1 MVHLSKLAVGIRDV
15 THLQSVQ
22 SRRLADEGQLYHRT
36 RLAPRRIDE
45 LLAGGSIYWV
55 IAGLMQARQRVLAVE
70 PSRRED
76 GAPCA
81 GLRLEPVLVL
91 VAQRPVR
98 PFQGWRYLEHADAPS
113 DRTTLE
119 SGHGENV
126 IPEAM
131 RRTLAQLG
139 LLEACGSRQAR

>member
-1 MVHLSKLAVGIRDV
+1 MGSVVSAAELGRRGQTPVV
-15 THLQSVQ
+15 TAMRVV
-22 SRRLADEGQLYHRT
+22 
-36 RLAPRRIDE
+36 PV
-45 LLAGGSIYWV
+45 AGR
-55 IAGLMQARQRVLAVE
+55 ATKA
-70 PSRRED
+70 
-76 GAPCA
+76 
-81 GLRLEPVLVL
+81 
-91 VAQRPVR
+91 
-98 PFQGWRYLEHADAPS
+98 FQGWRYLEHADAPS

>member
-1 MVHLSKLAVGIRDV
+1 
-15 THLQSVQ
+15 
-22 SRRLADEGQLYHRT
+22 
-36 RLAPRRIDE
+36 
-45 LLAGGSIYWV
+45 
-55 IAGLMQARQRVLAVE
+55 MQARQRVLAVE
-70 PSRRED
+70 PSQRED

-98 PFQGWRYLEHADAPS
+98 PFQGWRYLEDADAPS
-113 DRTTLE
+113 DRTTPE
-119 SGHGENV
+119 SGHGENA

-139 LLEACGSRQAR
+139 LL